1 MTAHENSS
9 FFNAKMSALTQLL
22 QELSYLR
29 CLVFVEKKTLL
40 EQINERL
47 IAAKLEALLIHGS
60 LSQSSR
66 IKLMNQVNQSKIILA
81 SDLLARGIDIELD
94 LVILFDARNNE
105 TFWHRIGRTG
115 RYNKMGVAIS
125 LDDVEGW
132 EAYDREKVQ
141 LNLNEIETSFDRSKE
156 WYGKYLTELGTWNET
171 TLEKEIE
178 QGQEYR
184 YFDEEKFNAR
194 KRRKE

>member
-1 MTAHENSS
+1 M
-9 FFNAKMSALTQLL
+9 
-22 QELSYLR
+22 
-29 CLVFVEKKTLL
+29 VFVEKKTLL

-47 IAAKLEALLIHGS
+47 IASKLDALLIHGS

-94 LVILFDARNNE
+94 LVILFDAKNND

-125 LDDVEGW
+125 LDD
-132 EAYDREKVQ
+132 
-141 LNLNEIETSFDRSKE
+141 I
-156 WYGKYLTELGTWNET
+156 
-171 TLEKEIE
+171 
-178 QGQEYR
+178 
-184 YFDEEKFNAR
+184 
-194 KRRKE
+194 